1 MKILSI
7 DTASNLCTV
16 AILDD
21 NKCKEEIIVD
31 DARNHSEKI
40 MPVIEE
46 AFTKT
51 NLKLT
56 DMDLIVCDK
65 GPGSFTGIRI
75 GVGTVLAFQDSLNI
89 PCIGISSLESLA
101 YNVENSGIICSL
113 IDAKNNNV
121 YFGLFEKK
129 TTYKKIEEF
138 SFKTIY
144 EAIYILAK
152 KGVLYFDLN
161 PKNIIITNTFSGKL
175 NGNNHVIRNIQ
186 VPDNYKAVF
195 YNLSGSIC
203 NLTIEN
209 YSQNIINGN
218 NTFGFISN
226 GNSTS
231 IIDNVHIKNAN
242 IYATDI
248 SENAIEIANKII
260 LSSSVATRSTIVFYL
275 LLCCFLHHSY
285 TSFILIP

>member
-16 AILDD
+16 AILED
-21 NKCKEEIIVD
+21 NQCKEEIIVD

-46 AFTKT
+46 AFAKT

-89 PCIGISSLESLA
+89 PCIGISSLEALA

-113 IDAKNNNV
+113 IDAKNDNV
-121 YFGLFEKK
+121 YFGLFKK
-129 TTYKKIEEF
+129 GTTYKKIEEF

-144 EAIYILAK
+144 EAISILEK
-152 KGVLYFDLN
+152 YNNITFVGDGSVTYKELLQNKF
-161 PKNIIITNTFSGKL
+161 KNCILCNK
-175 NGNNHVIRNIQ
+175 N
-186 VPDNYKAVF
+186 
-195 YNLSGSIC
+195 NLSSFSLGLAGLNAYKNNIDT
-203 NLTIEN
+203 NLMPL
-209 YSQNIINGN
+209 YLRKSQAERSLEEK
-218 NTFGFISN
+218 SN
-226 GNSTS
+226 
-231 IIDNVHIKNAN
+231 
-242 IYATDI
+242 
-248 SENAIEIANKII
+248 
-260 LSSSVATRSTIVFYL
+260 
-275 LLCCFLHHSY
+275 
-285 TSFILIP
+285 